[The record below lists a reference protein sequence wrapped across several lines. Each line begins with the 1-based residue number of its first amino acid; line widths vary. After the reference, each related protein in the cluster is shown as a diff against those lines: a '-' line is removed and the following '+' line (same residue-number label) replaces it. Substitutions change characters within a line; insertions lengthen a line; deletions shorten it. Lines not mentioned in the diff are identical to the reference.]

1 MEISQTVSKIT
12 KQKTL
17 RNSQLANGDQIP
29 YGILNI
35 LLVRIFGF
43 SNNNK
48 KNDACVVKREK
59 NKTEKYA

>member
-48 KNDACVVKREK
+48 KKMTHA
-59 NKTEKYA
+59 